1 MLRESPPIAGSS
13 PRRERSCYILSVS
26 AAGFLLVLSVLALLV
41 ATSAWSG
48 RAMPKELVGVLLYI
62 AMLAVRPGLLGEI
75 VGPIGGCLLLAVL
88 YLVLLDGRVGW
99 VTITGKQGWAL
110 SLCVLAPI
118 LLGGL
123 RGAEALSGVL
133 ISPLVAAVG
142 LLIAREHRIL
152 KGLSGATALVAAQQS
167 LGLMVSKLLS
177 LGFAPFTPS
186 GASRHGWEY
195 SVSGLG
201 SISVGSGGVYKIF
214 DQRLTGPYG
223 EPGVFAAI
231 LAITALLDLVASRSW
246 RWRIQIPIACAIL
259 LTQSIAGIGTYAVGL
274 LLYLVLDVLNM
285 KIRRFGIFQ
294 YLAIFGAFFA
304 SLAAATS
311 RNGFLAGK
319 QAANASSVSDRLGGA
334 NPAELIG
341 TWLSHPVGIHSNSSI
356 NLVQSSIAYGPLM
369 KRPGIGD
376 CSNP

>member
-26 AAGFLLVLSVLALLV
+26 AAGFLLVLSVLALLL
-41 ATSAWSG
+41 ATTAWSG

-152 KGLSGATALVAAQQS
+152 KGLSGATA
-167 LGLMVSKLLS
+167 G
-177 LGFAPFTPS
+177 
-186 GASRHGWEY
+186 
-195 SVSGLG
+195 
-201 SISVGSGGVYKIF
+201 
-214 DQRLTGPYG
+214 
-223 EPGVFAAI
+223 
-231 LAITALLDLVASRSW
+231 
-246 RWRIQIPIACAIL
+246 
-259 LTQSIAGIGTYAVGL
+259 
-274 LLYLVLDVLNM
+274 
-285 KIRRFGIFQ
+285 
-294 YLAIFGAFFA
+294 
-304 SLAAATS
+304 
-311 RNGFLAGK
+311 
-319 QAANASSVSDRLGGA
+319 GGA
-334 NPAELIG
+334 TESWSDGVEAVV
-341 TWLSHPVGIHSNSSI
+341 TWIRSVYPVWSKPTRVGVLSVRARI
-356 NLVQSSIAYGPLM
+356 NFGRIWRGLQDL
-369 KRPGIGD
+369 
-376 CSNP
+376 